1 MQEGAERAAQD
12 AAEVRGGRASTG
24 GRGGLVK
31 GADGQIEAGEH
42 GAAARWEERLGQ
54 RELAEHPQALGD
66 RPAQLVEAQREGHP
80 ALARLQGGQE
90 QRRSEQARADAALLI
105 QRQGAQHAEVD
116 AEVTACFTGQKA
128 VAATADGQIGERR
141 DPAGRGL
148 IAARTCGAKSAG
160 GAAAGA
166 RHEPGGHARP

>member
-12 AAEVRGGRASTG
+12 PAEVRGGRASTG

-116 AEVTACFTGQKA
+116 AEVAARLAGEKA
-128 VAATADGQIGERR
+128 AAATTDGQIGERR
-141 DPAGRGL
+141 DGAGRGR
-148 IAARTCGAKSAG
+148 IAASGAMGAKG
-160 GAAAGA
+160 QGAQNKQANK
-166 RHEPGGHARP
+166 